1 MPPDYGE
8 NVAACVAT
16 SADAQRARGQFDAH
30 GRGCENVTSFDIAS
44 GDPRPPRDVLVPLP
58 MRGGEGAN
66 GTARPRPSS
75 FFLHHKHALA
85 GGLRV
90 EQAIGFFRLFELPLV
105 REQAVDIDLA
115 LDDKTGAIGL
125 ALP

>member
-1 MPPDYGE
+1 MSPPDRPTLSG
-8 NVAACVAT
+8 
-16 SADAQRARGQFDAH
+16 RRGQFDAH
-30 GRGCENVTSFDIAS
+30 GRSCENATSFDVAR
-44 GDPRPPRDVLVPLP
+44 GDQGRRLVCLSPLP
-58 MRGGEGAN
+58 DARRRGGAN

-75 FFLHHKHALA
+75 FFLHHKHTLA
-85 GGLRV
+85 GGLSV

-115 LDDKTGAIGL
+115 LDDETGAIGL